1 MYGKWTSTE
10 GKYVNKGKASIYIV
24 GGTIESDG
32 WTQSDVTNSEDDLH
46 CCIME
51 HSLDVVMD
59 VKLTIFENSAN
70 VGKGAVMLRYQHE
83 WRNGRFKNILKKPEQ
98 DHCISIRNK
107 FQMLTI

>member
-1 MYGKWTSTE
+1 MYGKWIPTE
-10 GKYVNKGKASIYIV
+10 SKYGNKGKASIYGV
-24 GGTIESDG
+24 GGTIECDG
-32 WTQSDVTNSEDDLH
+32 WTQSDFTNSEDDLH

-83 WRNGRFKNILKKPEQ
+83 WRNGRFKNIQRKEEQ
-98 DHCISIRNK
+98 DHCTSIRNK
-107 FQMLTI
+107 FQMLSI